1 MDHGHY
7 PIPRASLPHNQFLR
21 DRCPS
26 LRCFSHCAASHKQV
40 IQAHPALIARSSM
53 GRRRVCLLQPPLPP
67 EGHIM
72 HCQSSIYRAVLAGTF
87 VLLSGI
93 LASSVQPAD
102 KAPAMPAPPA
112 ATIPGNAIA
121 SGASE
126 DSLQAC
132 LARIPKD
139 ATTGQRLMAEQSCRR
154 DDGDRKPFQATLGR

>member
-1 MDHGHY
+1 
-7 PIPRASLPHNQFLR
+7 
-21 DRCPS
+21 
-26 LRCFSHCAASHKQV
+26 
-40 IQAHPALIARSSM
+40 
-53 GRRRVCLLQPPLPP
+53 
-67 EGHIM
+67 M

-93 LASSVQPAD
+93 LASSVQAAD
-102 KAPAMPAPPA
+102 KAPAMPPPPA